1 MKIFQRFLSLAI
13 VVVLLNSAAYADS
26 STAVMFQLPEQF
38 TYTNFTMSEKGYC
51 IAGYDGIS
59 PVEIPVGMFY
69 DPSGGQVW
77 QHMNIDYPGNIY
89 RSMVELDNGS
99 LAAIRSVDYDG
110 NFDIE
115 LFDGNRSVYKTIP
128 MVNPFHITPVQGGFL
143 VDSAPSAESSQISM
157 FDYSGNVQWTI
168 DWDEKMRFNRIISSN
183 SEFYAVGTR
192 TDHGCI
198 VTFDSNGNLLW
209 YHNSDIPSEYI
220 DVVPYEEN
228 LFVLAT
234 SWEEDRNFVAAY
246 NATEVLWESELPA
259 TIGNND
265 ITTKII
271 QASAITLCNN
281 RIVVASA
288 AREQDVGKLAM
299 HYFNLTG
306 TNTHNET
313 IDINGL
319 YPKDVFMMSDGDKVH
334 FAVLGRKTERN
345 TDWQNVTGM
354 PYFALIDTVEALPDA

>member
-59 PVEIPVGMFY
+59 PVEIPVGMYY
-69 DPSGGQVW
+69 DPSGKQVW

-99 LAAIRSVDYDG
+99 LVAIRSVDYDG

-115 LFDGNRSVYKTIP
+115 IFDGNRSVNKTIP
-128 MVNPFHITPVQGGFL
+128 MVDPFHITPVQGGFL

-168 DWDEKMRFNRIISSN
+168 DWDEKMRFNRIISSD
-183 SEFYAVGTR
+183 SKFYAVGTH
-192 TDHGCI
+192 TDYGCI
-198 VTFDSNGNLLW
+198 VAFDNNGNLLW
-209 YHNSDIPSEYI
+209 CHDNSSPSEYI
-220 DVVPYEEN
+220 DVVPHEEN
-228 LFVLAT
+228 LYVLAA
-234 SWEEDRNFVAAY
+234 SWEEDRNFIAAY
-246 NATEVLWESELPA
+246 STTESLWESDLPLI
-259 TIGNND
+259 IGD
-265 ITTKII
+265 DDKKTKIV

-281 RIVVASA
+281 QIIVASA
-288 AREQDVGKLAM
+288 AREQDVGKLAL
-299 HYFNLTG
+299 HHFNLTG

-319 YPKDVFMMSDGDKVH
+319 YPKDVFLMSDGDKIH
-334 FAVLGRKTERN
+334 FAVLGRNTERN
-345 TDWQNVTGM
+345 TDWQNVTDM
-354 PYFALIDTVEALPDA
+354 PYFALIDTVVT